1 MLKPNFK
8 PKLVKLIVMSILFKK
23 LYGRLHYA
31 FMAKK
36 AVN

>member
-1 MLKPNFK
+1 MLKPDFK
-8 PKLVKLIVMSILFKK
+8 LKLVKSIVMSIFFKK

-36 AVN
+36 AVS